1 METVNLRAGCGG
13 ESGESSEEA
22 DAPGGPSIQP
32 VGSQAPP
39 STAGLANISPHFVS
53 VKIKDVEA
61 QVHETVT
68 N

>member
-1 METVNLRAGCGG
+1 MVKKVEKVPKKLMLQVV
-13 ESGESSEEA
+13 
-22 DAPGGPSIQP
+22 PSIQP
-32 VGSQAPP
+32 VVSQAPP
-39 STAGLANISPHFVS
+39 STAGLANISPNFVS

>member
-1 METVNLRAGCGG
+1 MVEKVEKVPKKLMLQVV
-13 ESGESSEEA
+13 
-22 DAPGGPSIQP
+22 PSIQP
-32 VGSQAPP
+32 VVSQAPP
-39 STAGLANISPHFVS
+39 STAGLANISPNFVS

>member
-1 METVNLRAGCGG
+1 MVKKVEKVPKKLMLQVV
-13 ESGESSEEA
+13 
-22 DAPGGPSIQP
+22 PSIQP
-32 VGSQAPP
+32 VVSQAPP